1 MPIESPRRPITV
13 AVVGATG
20 LVGRTIIQ
28 ILAERHFPVAELR
41 PLASRADGRSV
52 ELVLGEPRLKRVMA
66 DADRAGARNVYL
78 LGPDEVA
85 RGEVL
90 IRDLSSGEQ
99 RSEPI
104 PE

>member
-1 MPIESPRRPITV
+1 VYAFSE
-13 AVVGATG
+13 
-20 LVGRTIIQ
+20 
-28 ILAERHFPVAELR
+28 AERAAAVRVACRLR
-41 PLASRADGRSV
+41 AQDQSV

-66 DADRAGARNVYL
+66 DADRAGAREVHL

-90 IRDLSSGEQ
+90 IRDLKSGEQ

-104 PE
+104 PN